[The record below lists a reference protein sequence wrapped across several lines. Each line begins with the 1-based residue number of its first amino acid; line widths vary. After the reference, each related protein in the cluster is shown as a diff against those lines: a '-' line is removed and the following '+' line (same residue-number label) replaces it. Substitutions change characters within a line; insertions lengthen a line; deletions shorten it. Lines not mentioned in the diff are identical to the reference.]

1 MFALRWRRSIKTLHH
16 TFGGLFMVLLILGFF
31 AAIGLATLLRPWPLF
46 PTVTPE
52 AAGRAQNVGKEF
64 AQWVAGKARDRGLN
78 VRGVA
83 REIPLE
89 CPKCRR
95 SSNYFVYPDEIC
107 ERCWSARLKADSL
120 PAREN
125 RA

>member
-1 MFALRWRRSIKTLHH
+1 MF
-16 TFGGLFMVLLILGFF
+16 LLILGVL
-31 AAIGLATLLRPWPLF
+31 AAVGLATLLRPWPLF
-46 PTVTPE
+46 PTVTPQE
-52 AAGRAQNVGKEF
+52 AVKEQNVGKEF
-64 AQWVAGKARDRGLN
+64 AQWVAGKARVRGLN

-83 REIPLE
+83 RQISLE

-120 PAREN
+120 PTSETRV
-125 RA
+125 

>member
-1 MFALRWRRSIKTLHH
+1 
-16 TFGGLFMVLLILGFF
+16 MVLLLILGVL
-31 AAIGLATLLRPWPLF
+31 ATVGLAILLRPWPLF
-46 PTVTPE
+46 VTATPQ
-52 AAGRAQNVGKEF
+52 AAVRDKNVGKEF

-83 REIPLE
+83 RQIPLE

-120 PAREN
+120 PASEN
-125 RA
+125 RT